1 VSPQRDRKARR
12 ATRQAA
18 PGRDRTSARRRL
30 GLLVF
35 AVLFVALFA
44 GFAIAQGIGKPDIP
58 SGAIVVVDNAPSD
71 DTVVTDCDGKQV
83 PRDPGT
89 ITQAEFD
96 CALKQTAAQ
105 GGIKKVPKP
114 GDKQYED
121 LKNAALGDLLDMV
134 WIQGEA
140 EDRGI
145 TVSKREVDAQLE
157 QIVTQNFTCKQGQ
170 DPFDCKQLQQFLKS
184 SHFSEDDV
192 LQRVK
197 LQLLSSELQKQI
209 TDAVPPVTDQEI
221 SDYYDAAK
229 DQFTTPASRDVRLVL
244 NRDKA
249 KVEEAKSQLEQ
260 DDSPASWKKVAS
272 QFSTDVSSKSNG
284 GLRPGLTE
292 GLVEEP
298 LNSAI
303 FDATQGQIEG
313 PIKTPLG
320 YYVFEVEKITPEKAQ
335 PLSQLKAQISSQLH
349 QTAQQEA
356 FTRFVDDYG
365 SKWQSRTICASGF
378 VIERCS
384 NFASGGHPPNAPAD
398 CYVANPKKG
407 RPDACPAPVVQ
418 LTPALPGS
426 VNDALPQGVRL
437 PQRPRPAG
445 LTPIGQSGLPGAT
458 GGGAGVPITPS
469 P

>member
-1 VSPQRDRKARR
+1 MSPQRDRKARR

-18 PGRDRTSARRRL
+18 PGRDRTTARRRL

-44 GFAIAQGIGKPDIP
+44 GFAIAQGIGKPNIP
-58 SGAIVVVDNAPSD
+58 SGAIILVEDAPSD
-71 DTVVTDCDGKQV
+71 DTVVTDCHGKQV

-105 GGIKKVPKP
+105 GGTKKLPKA
-114 GDKQYED
+114 GSKEYER
-121 LKNAALGDLLDMV
+121 LKDAALGDLLDMV

-140 EDRGI
+140 DDRGI
-145 TVSKREVDAQLE
+145 TVSKRDVDAQLQ

-170 DPFDCKQLQQFLKS
+170 DPFDCPQLQQFLKS

-192 LQRVK
+192 LERVK

-221 SDYYDAAK
+221 SDYYNAAQ

-249 KVEEAKSQLEQ
+249 KVDQAKSQLEQ
-260 DDSPASWKKVAS
+260 DDSPANWNKVAS
-272 QFSTDVSSKSNG
+272 QFSTDVSSKNNG
-284 GLRPGLTE
+284 GLRPGLTD

-303 FDATQGQIEG
+303 FDAPKGQVEG

-320 YYVFEVEKITPEKAQ
+320 YYVYEVEKITPEQ
-335 PLSQLKAQISSQLH
+335 VPPLSQLKAQIRSQLH
-349 QTAQQEA
+349 QTAQQQA

-365 SKWQSRTICASGF
+365 SKWQSRTVCASGY

-384 NFASGGHPPNAPAD
+384 NFAKGAHPPNAPPA
-398 CYVANPKKG
+398 CYEANPKDG
-407 RPDACPAPVVQ
+407 RPDACPAPVIQ
-418 LTPALPGS
+418 LVPALPGS
-426 VNDALPQGVRL
+426 VNAAVPQGVRL
-437 PQRPRPAG
+437 PQRPQPNVPPPGAA
-445 LTPIGQSGLPGAT
+445 GLPGAT
-458 GGGAGVPITPS
+458 GGGTVPVTPS